1 MVRLNFGLNKCGG
14 FGGVLVYFVDFTLTL
29 NSLFQCI
36 AHCFQQCVRSEVVKI
51 FSKYSKQLTL
61 DLCPVMCTSACSY
74 KRGVV

>member
-1 MVRLNFGLNKCGG
+1 MVRLNFGPNKCVWGG
-14 FGGVLVYFVDFTLTL
+14 GGGVTVYFVDFTLTL
-29 NSLFQCI
+29 SSLFQ
-36 AHCFQQCVRSEVVKI
+36 SEVVKKLI